1 MDSRVSRFLARPTVE
16 ENRENLIEYTEELIQ
31 VRDHRPISGF
41 PENVSAKNRGNQ
53 ESDLPYKPLKQ
64 TTKVSFMFYS
74 TPLTGDGICMDI
86 DLGLRRINHQGCAS
100 NIAGI
105 PEFGIR

>member
-74 TPLTGDGICMDI
+74 TPLTGDAICMDI
-86 DLGLRRINHQGCAS
+86 DLD
-100 NIAGI
+100 
-105 PEFGIR
+105 EFHF